1 MKPFSVSAIAKP
13 EHANSTLLAESPGY
27 YANSSDRLKV
37 FAVEIQTNK
46 LSLHWIQWFQSN
58 RLVIVPKFQNKLLK
72 KVRGKLTLT
81 AVSPVATP
89 SAIVFTR

>member
-37 FAVEIQTNK
+37 LNTVISVEQVSNSTKISKQAIKKSAWKTHLDCS
-46 LSLHWIQWFQSN
+46 LSCRHTISN
-58 RLVIVPKFQNKLLK
+58 SFHTIK
-72 KVRGKLTLT
+72 
-81 AVSPVATP
+81 
-89 SAIVFTR
+89 

>member
-13 EHANSTLLAESPGY
+13 EHANSTLLAGY

-81 AVSPVATP
+81 AVSPVATL